1 MTGTRKSGRRGS
13 TILEFVLVGIP
24 IIFIFICIFEMSRGM
39 WNYHSIAFGVRE
51 GTRYAAMHGVDCNT
65 PNSCHVTIGTITGVI
80 RANATGIDPAT
91 VTLTFTPASGSA
103 TSGTMSSLASSSTI
117 FPPIAA
123 NAQGQNVKISANYAF
138 QSILAVFWVGAGR
151 GANYSGTF
159 NLYTSSAEPIQY

>member
-1 MTGTRKSGRRGS
+1 MIRRRKNGRKGS

-51 GTRYAAMHGVDCNT
+51 GSRYAAMHGVDCASPHT
-65 PNSCHVTIGTITGVI
+65 CQVSIGTITGVI
-80 RANATGIDPAT
+80 RSNAPGIDPAT
-91 VTLTFTPASGSA
+91 VTLTFTPSSGTA
-103 TSGTMSSLASSSTI
+103 TSGTMSSLASSTTT
-117 FPPIAA
+117 FPPTGA

-159 NLYTSSAEPIQY
+159 NLYTSSSEPIQF